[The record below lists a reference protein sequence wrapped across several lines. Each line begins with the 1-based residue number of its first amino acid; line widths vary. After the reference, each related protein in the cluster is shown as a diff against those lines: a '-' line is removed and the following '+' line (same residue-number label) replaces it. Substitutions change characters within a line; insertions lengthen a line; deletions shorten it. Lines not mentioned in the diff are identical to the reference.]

1 MKLRFHLHIGR
12 TGRTDHMAS
21 EFQRKKIAGVFEA
34 MDADGDGFLR
44 EADFAALTARW
55 IAVRGTIGSVRLTS
69 IMMGWW
75 DTLLAAAHP
84 GGDGHDGKV
93 TLDEVLTVVDR
104 LDTMP
109 DAVTGTAE
117 AMFEAVDE
125 NGDEHISAEEYNR
138 LIEAWSGRPTDTDAI
153 FPLLDLDGDGHLSR
167 DEFVRLWTEFWAGD
181 DPEAPGTWVFGRFE
195 FPVG

>member
-1 MKLRFHLHIGR
+1 
-12 TGRTDHMAS
+12 MAS
-21 EFQRKKIAGVFEA
+21 DFQRRKIAGVFEA
-34 MDADGDGFLR
+34 MDTDGDGFLR
-44 EADFAALTARW
+44 KGDFVTLTDRW
-55 IAVRGTIGSVRLTS
+55 IAIRGTADRVRLTS

-84 GGDGHDGKV
+84 SGDGRDGKV

-104 LDTMP
+104 LDAMP

-125 NGDEHISAEEYNR
+125 NGDERISAGEYNR

-167 DEFVRLWTEFWAGD
+167 EEFVRLWTEFWAGD

-195 FPVG
+195 FPIG